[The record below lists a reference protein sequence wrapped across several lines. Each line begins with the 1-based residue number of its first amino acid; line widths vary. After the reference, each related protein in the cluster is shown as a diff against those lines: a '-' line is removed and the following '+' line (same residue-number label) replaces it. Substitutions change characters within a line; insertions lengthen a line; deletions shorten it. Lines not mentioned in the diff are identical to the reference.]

1 MLGSKISPE
10 KRWTDIDILQITEPS
25 IIMSVNSC
33 GIKDYEG
40 WVPQSKVLCDLG
52 LDYPLSLQSCTKIL
66 NLKLFARATMCKL
79 CALRINNAMRGL
91 RFEFEFS
98 MMNILAKTQPDKQA
112 IKCHHWWPS
121 VTSFSYNFIAYEI
134 SLALIGIALL
144 YFFNRMRFIFLLT
157 QYYLPH
163 SAASYQSHRW

>member
-1 MLGSKISPE
+1 MGSKISPE

-25 IIMSVNSC
+25 IIIAVNIC

-52 LDYPLSLQSCTKIL
+52 LDYPLGLQTCTKIL

-79 CALRINNAMRGL
+79 SALRITQRECYDLNL
-91 RFEFEFS
+91 
-98 MMNILAKTQPDKQA
+98 NILATTQPDKQSM
-112 IKCHHWWPS
+112 KCHHWWPR
-121 VTSFSYNFIAYEI
+121 VTFFSYNFIACEI

-157 QYYLPH
+157 QYCLPH